1 MSKENQNPNQNPE
14 TASAPKPVKKEAG
27 TAKKSGAKQNTSPE
41 AKSGKPQSGSGD
53 KPRKKK
59 KPQPAEPA
67 SEKKQKPA
75 EPAPEKKQKPAEP
88 APEKKQ
94 KPAEPAPEKKQK
106 SAEPAPEKKQKPA
119 EPAPEKKQKPAE
131 PAPEKKQKPAE
142 PAPETNETP
151 AEPEKKEPAEDAKPE
166 KTEKPAKPAVPARKE
181 PGAGGKRAMDVLLS
195 VLLVGAIGAG
205 GCYVA
210 MQTSPIDH
218 TTTYVTEAT
227 EPQETTSPTEEGKT
241 IYQTEMHANTDVHMG
256 DLILVN
262 SKCEYMG
269 TEEGLVSLYELKQE
283 ADSHSF
289 SVRDGDLLVRETVA
303 KQLIAMFDGFYN
315 ETYDDNII
323 VQTGYRSRE
332 RQQELYDEDLELT
345 GESFSER
352 VSKPGCSE
360 HQSGFCV
367 DLSLVGGEDYD
378 GTGDYAWINEHC
390 YEYGFVLRY
399 ESGKTPLTEVKAEP
413 WHYRYV
419 GAPHAYYMTA
429 NGLCLEEYMMELKK
443 YPYEGEHLSVTNF
456 DGTVY
461 EIYYVPADT
470 EYDSTMVPVPGKL
483 QYTVSGNNEDG
494 FIVTVNTGETADKP
508 AAPTEAPTEA
518 TEADTTAS
526 ADESEAEEEDDTT
539 ASSEDDS
546 EDDDNA
552 DSESDSEAE

>member
-88 APEKKQ
+88 APE
-94 KPAEPAPEKKQK
+94 
-106 SAEPAPEKKQKPA
+106 
-119 EPAPEKKQKPAE
+119 
-131 PAPEKKQKPAE
+131 
-142 PAPETNETP
+142 TNETP
-151 AEPEKKEPAEDAKPE
+151 ADPEKKEPAEDAKPE
-166 KTEKPAKPAVPARKE
+166 KNEKPAKPAVPARKE

-241 IYQTEMHANTDVHMG
+241 IYHTEMHANTDVHMG

-470 EYDSTMVPVPGKL
+470 DYDSTMVPVPGKL

-518 TEADTTAS
+518 TEADTTVS
-526 ADESEAEEEDDTT
+526 ADESEPEEEDDTT